1 MVLSFLIIQTASIGD
16 VILVTPV
23 MESLHAAFPDAIIDL
38 VVKKGN
44 EDLFTGHP
52 YLHRIITW
60 DKSSGKYRNLFR
72 MIGSIRSH
80 TYQHVINIQR
90 FGSTGLLT
98 LLSGAKVT
106 SGFTKNPFSLFFTHR
121 SNHLIS
127 ADGLTVHEVDRNLS
141 LIGYLKIETVR
152 KPALYPLQD
161 DRKFIMPFRKALY
174 LCIAPASLW
183 FTKQFP
189 AVKWIEFMDALHR
202 SVTVYLIGSPQDRV
216 ICEQILHKTHHP
228 HVISLAGKLTLLQTA
243 ALMEGARMNF
253 VNDSA
258 AQHLASS
265 VNAPV
270 STIFCSTVPS
280 FGFGPLSENSSVIE
294 TKEPLSCRPCGIHGY
309 RECPEKHFLCAM
321 SVQTNQLL
329 ERIPV

>member
-1 MVLSFLIIQTASIGD
+1 
-16 VILVTPV
+16 
-23 MESLHAAFPDAIIDL
+23 MESLHAAFPDAVIDF

-44 EDLFTGHP
+44 ETLFTGHP
-52 YLHRIITW
+52 FLRQIITW
-60 DKSSGKYRNLFR
+60 DKSSGKYRNLIR
-72 MIGSIRSH
+72 VIGRIRSNK
-80 TYQHVINIQR
+80 YQHVINIQR

-98 LLSGAKVT
+98 LFSGAKVT
-106 SGFTKNPFSLFFTHR
+106 SGFTKNPFSVFFTYR
-121 SNHLIS
+121 TNHLIS
-127 ADGLTVHEVDRNLS
+127 ADGHPVHEVDRNLS
-141 LIGYLKIETVR
+141 LIGYLKIISVR

-161 DRKFIMPFRKALY
+161 DRTAVKLYRTAPY

-189 AVKWIEFMDALHR
+189 AVKWIEFLDALPG
-202 SVTVYLIGSPQDRV
+202 SLTVYLIGSPQDCGL
-216 ICEQILHKTHHP
+216 CEQILDKTHHP
-228 HVISLAGKLTLLQTA
+228 HVISLAGKLSLLQTA

-258 AQHLASS
+258 PQHLASA

-280 FGFGPLSENSSVIE
+280 FGFGPLSENSAVIE
-294 TKEPLSCRPCGIHGY
+294 THEPLSCRPCGIHGY
-309 RECPEKHFLCAM
+309 KECPEKHFRCAL
-321 SVQTNQLL
+321 SIRTNQLM